1 MKAGGKMEK
10 WILGILVL
18 LLIGEASANVYIT
31 EIMHSPAGI
40 ADSEGEYIEI
50 YNDGSSSV
58 NLDSWE
64 LKNKTLSNVTLNSKE
79 YMIFARELIDGT
91 DTDLES
97 FEQFFG
103 NNNGIWDEGYQA
115 QQLSISLKTEDTIVL
130 TNGVYSDSVTYN
142 SSFGG
147 LDGNSLQ
154 RISVDNWIENLPT
167 PGNGS
172 FSSAKNNFIEINLN
186 VENRILRI
194 IKINMTDESIDEG
207 FQVMPEYNSDKIVE
221 VEVFVEDSDGIS
233 DITNVEISGKGNLS
247 FDRNESENIAV
258 FKGNF
263 VMKNLDESGTYTLEI
278 IASDCCDFVNETLEF
293 EYLGMIATELNVST
307 FDESIGRGESIE
319 RNIGILNKGNVAVD
333 FEIYGEDLTSE
344 NGSIGKEY
352 IEIYDEKWN
361 ALNEKVFLN
370 SNLMPNDEEQILMR
384 MSIPIDARVGKY
396 SGRVII
402 NALESKQ

>member
-1 MKAGGKMEK
+1 MEK

-31 EIMHSPAGI
+31 EIMHSPAEI

-103 NNNGIWDEGYQA
+103 NNNGIFDEGYQA

-172 FSSAKNNFIEINLN
+172 FSSADNNFIKIPLSTKLSPFNFIEINLN

-233 DITNVEISGKGNLS
+233 DITNVEISGK
-247 FDRNESENIAV
+247 EN
-258 FKGNF
+258 
-263 VMKNLDESGTYTLEI
+263 Y
-278 IASDCCDFVNETLEF
+278 
-293 EYLGMIATELNVST
+293 
-307 FDESIGRGESIE
+307 
-319 RNIGILNKGNVAVD
+319 
-333 FEIYGEDLTSE
+333 
-344 NGSIGKEY
+344 
-352 IEIYDEKWN
+352 
-361 ALNEKVFLN
+361 
-370 SNLMPNDEEQILMR
+370 
-384 MSIPIDARVGKY
+384 
-396 SGRVII
+396 
-402 NALESKQ
+402 